1 MLTKKKILHCDLI
14 FILWLIPSDLILQR
28 VVFLLIVSYG
38 IIEVR
43 DGKDLLSHSTI
54 AGLSPTLYFF
64 MFFPSFNEWRKGVL
78 GNSFRDC
85 SLA

>member
-1 MLTKKKILHCDLI
+1 MLMLTKKKILHCDLI

-28 VVFLLIVSYG
+28 VVSLLIVSYG

-54 AGLSPTLYFF
+54 AGLSPALYFF
-64 MFFPSFNEWRKGVL
+64 HVFPQF
-78 GNSFRDC
+78 
-85 SLA
+85 